1 MRKPG
6 SWMQNPTDER
16 ILEVLDTG
24 LMLGPTT
31 IAKNIDKHRVTV
43 SDRLRELRNYGL
55 VECPEEGYYEI
66 TDIGEQYL
74 VGELDASELEPTED
88 SQ

>member
-1 MRKPG
+1 MMRKPG

-24 LMLGPTT
+24 LILGPTA

-43 SDRLRELRNYGL
+43 SDRLQELQKYGF
-55 VECPEEGYYEI
+55 VECPEDGYYEI
-66 TDIGEQYL
+66 TDLGEQYL
-74 VGELDASELEPTED
+74 EGEVDASKLEEN
-88 SQ
+88 

>member
-6 SWMQNPTDER
+6 EWMQNPTDER

-24 LMLGPTT
+24 LILGPTA

-43 SDRLRELRNYGL
+43 SDRLRTLRTYGL
-55 VECPEEGYYEI
+55 VDSPEEGYYEI
-66 TDIGEQYL
+66 TNLGEQYL
-74 VGELDASELEPTED
+74 AGELDADDLEPTD
-88 SQ
+88 D